1 MLIKTLLLLSVSV
14 AACGIANASSMV
26 AIDASGQFSG
36 SDVADSL
43 AAPNGIFSLS
53 FDVLT
58 NPTPLPGT
66 VTSLGFDVPIDDFT
80 YTLNDVAISVVP
92 SEIRFNTLANG
103 GLFDVTIG
111 TGLSA
116 EEFSFEGDQAF
127 SGTTAAPVFTTG
139 KLTVTDWTYSDPA
152 NFDSEVTGAASVVP
166 TPEPSTILLVSC
178 GLVALI
184 GWKIRAHAKL
194 FGVTAVLSAFG
205 LSVQAQVPITQVMNI
220 PNTGQQITPLAPRGS
235 RFTYLNPGL
244 ANYPGHVVG
253 QGVTGVASPDG
264 KTLLVLTSGDYGIYT
279 ATGSSDTAAST
290 DWVFVFNISSPVP
303 VQTQAIQVK
312 NTYNGIVW
320 DPTGTAF
327 YVAGGKD
334 DSVHVYAPTAGV
346 WAEAAGSPIALKHT
360 SQAGGTGAEAAG
372 IAISADG
379 TKLIVTN
386 YENDSISV
394 LSKSAGVWTK
404 TSDYDL
410 RPGIENPAL
419 SGTPGGAYPF
429 WVTIAGNNTAYVS
442 CMRDREIDVV
452 NVTSAAA
459 PSLTTRIKLTGQPLK
474 STLNAAQTTLYV
486 AEDQADSVAAINAA
500 SNSLTTEVGVA
511 APAGVIPAA
520 YASLSGNN
528 TNSVT
533 LSPDQS
539 TLYVTNG
546 NTNNIAV
553 VSVALLTTTNSV
565 VGLIPTGMYPN
576 SVSVS
581 SNGLYLYVVNG
592 KSPAGPNATHCHGN
606 SASQPVEA
614 VTETAAQ
621 CNASNGYTL
630 QLTKAGLQF
639 IPVPPTSQLA
649 SLTNQVAVNNNY
661 AVTES
666 AATTATMNFMASKI
680 QHVVYIIKENR
691 TYDQILGDV
700 PAANG
705 DPALTEFGAAITPN
719 LHSLAQN
726 FVTLDNFYDVSEV
739 SYDGWAWSTGAL
751 APDIVIRQTPVNYSF
766 RGGVAYESEGDNRG
780 INLVS
785 RTGTNASNPDV
796 LPGPVDTDAPD
807 GPGHQ
812 INLGYIWNAAFN
824 GGLTVRNYGFF
835 DDNIGSAV
843 AFPNNTTTAQ
853 VHPSNPQLA
862 AGNTDLSYRGFDLN
876 NADTYLE
883 QEFERDVTAGGLKNL
898 SLVRMP
904 HNHTGNFTTALAGV
918 NTPEL
923 QVADNDYGVGKLVQF
938 IANSQYAGN
947 TLVFVI
953 EDDAQNGG
961 DHVDAHRSTAFIV
974 GPYVKQGGQVV
985 STQYNTINFI
995 RTMERVLGLQPL
1007 HLTDAVAQPMA
1018 DVFDSTLPVTWTF
1031 SATPAAMLYNTTL
1044 PLPTKPVGFLVP
1056 RPTHDAKYW
1065 AGVTKGM
1072 DFSKEDRVDPM
1083 AFNRILWKGIK
1094 GDTLYPGDANLAE
1107 THKRYKD
1114 ALKKRKVATDGADD

>member
-1 MLIKTLLLLSVSV
+1 MLKQTLLLLSISV
-14 AACGIANASSMV
+14 AACGMANASTV
-26 AIDASGQFSG
+26 TVTASGQFSG

-43 AAPNGIFSLS
+43 AAPNEIFSLS

-66 VTSLGFDVPIDDFT
+66 VTSLGFDLPVEDFN
-80 YTLNDVAISVVP
+80 YTLNHVAIAVAP

-103 GLFDVTIG
+103 GLFDITIG
-111 TGLSA
+111 TGLNA
-116 EEFSFEGDQAF
+116 EEFSFEGNQAF
-127 SGTTAAPVFTTG
+127 SGTTAAPVFTVG
-139 KLTVTDWTYSDPA
+139 KLTVTDWTYSDPS
-152 NFDSEVTGAASVVP
+152 NFDTEAAGTASTVP
-166 TPEPSTILLVSC
+166 TPEPSTLLIAGC
-178 GLVALI
+178 GLVALL
-184 GWKIRAHAKL
+184 GWKMRAKVI
-194 FGVTAVLSAFG
+194 GVTGVLLACGSSMYG
-205 LSVQAQVPITQVMNI
+205 QVPITQIMNI
-220 PNTGQQITPLAPRGS
+220 PNTGQQITPLAPRGA

-244 ANYPGHVVG
+244 ASYPGHVVG
-253 QGVTGVASPDG
+253 QGVTGVTSPDG

-279 ATGSSDTAAST
+279 AAGSSDTAAST
-290 DWVFVFNISSPVP
+290 DWIFVFNITSPIP

-320 DPTGTAF
+320 DPTGAAF
-327 YVAGGKD
+327 YVAGGRD
-334 DSVHVYAPTAGV
+334 DSVHAYVPTGGV

-360 SQAGGTGAEAAG
+360 SQAGGTGPQAAG

-379 TKLIVTN
+379 SKLVVTN

-394 LSKSAGVWTK
+394 LTKSAGVWTK
-404 TSDYDL
+404 ASDYDL
-410 RPGIENPAL
+410 RPGIENPAM

-429 WVTIAGNNTAYVS
+429 WVSIAGNNTAYIS

-452 NVTSAAA
+452 DVTSAAA

-486 AEDQADSVAAINAA
+486 AEDQADSVAAINTGT
-500 SNSLTTEVGVA
+500 NTLTTEVSVA
-511 APAGVIPAA
+511 APTGVIPAA
-520 YASLSGNN
+520 YSSLSGNN

-533 LSPDQS
+533 LSPDQN
-539 TLYVTNG
+539 TLYMTNG
-546 NTNNIAV
+546 NTNNVAV
-553 VSVALLTTTNSV
+553 VSVALLTTTNPV

-576 SVSVS
+576 SVAIS

-606 SASQPVEA
+606 SATLPVEA
-614 VTETAAQ
+614 VTETTAQ

-639 IPVPPTSQLA
+639 IPVPPAAQLA

-666 AATTATMNFMASKI
+666 AATAATMNFMASKI

-691 TYDQILGDV
+691 TYDQILGDL
-700 PAANG
+700 PTGNG

-719 LHSLAQN
+719 LHSLAQH

-751 APDIVIRQTPVNYSF
+751 APDIVLRQTPVNYSF
-766 RGGVAYESEGDNRG
+766 RGGVAYESEGDIRG

-785 RTGTNASNPDV
+785 RTGTNASDPDV
-796 LPGPVDTDAPD
+796 LPGLVDTDAPD
-807 GPGHQ
+807 GPGHKV
-812 INLGYIWNAAFN
+812 NLGYLWNAAFN
-824 GGLTVRNYGFF
+824 AGRTVRNYGFF

-843 AFPNNTTTAQ
+843 AFPNNTSAVQ
-853 VHPSNPQLA
+853 VHPANPQLA
-862 AGNTDLSYRGFDLN
+862 AGNTDLFYRGYDLN

-883 QEFERDVTAGGLKNL
+883 QEFERDVAAGGLMNL

-923 QVADNDYGVGKLVQF
+923 EVADNDYGVGKLVQF
-938 IANSQYAGN
+938 IANSPYAGN

-985 STQYNTINFI
+985 STQYNTINFV
-995 RTMERVLGLQPL
+995 RTMERVLGLSPL

-1018 DVFDSTLPVTWTF
+1018 DVFDSALPGTWTF
-1031 SATPAAMLYNTTL
+1031 SATPASMLYNTTL
-1044 PLPTKPVGFLVP
+1044 PLPAKPTGLLVP

-1072 DFSKEDRVDPM
+1072 DFSKEDRVDPV

-1094 GDTLYPGDANLAE
+1094 GDTVYPGDANLAE
-1107 THKRYKD
+1107 THKRYKE
-1114 ALKKRKVATDGADD
+1114 ALKKRKAVTDGDDD